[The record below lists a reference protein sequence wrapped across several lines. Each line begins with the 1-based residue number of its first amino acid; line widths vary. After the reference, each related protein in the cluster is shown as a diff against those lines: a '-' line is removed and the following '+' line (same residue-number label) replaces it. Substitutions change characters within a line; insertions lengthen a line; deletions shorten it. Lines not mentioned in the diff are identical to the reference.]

1 MRYFIMSRNYNIL
14 YKNYIANSSNRINL
28 DINEIDTI
36 VNHSADSIF
45 CSCLNYIDKSKF
57 SDTISMLLEKIK
69 PSGKLNI
76 ECINIKKYMNNF
88 LQKKIS
94 GNDLMSKIKNAES
107 IISEEDFYV
116 TLNTQNFRIIQI
128 ESSNSSLSVSIER
141 IGI

>member
-1 MRYFIMSRNYNIL
+1 MSRNYNIL

>member
-14 YKNYIANSSNRINL
+14 YKNYIANSNNRINL

-57 SDTISMLLEKIK
+57 LSTISVLLEKIK

-76 ECINIKKYMNNF
+76 ECINLKKYMNNF

-94 GNDLMSKIKNAES
+94 GDDLMSKIKNITS
-107 IISEEDFYV
+107 IISEEDIYV
-116 TLNTQNFRIIQI
+116 SLNNQNFRIIQI
-128 ESSNSSLSVSIER
+128 ESSDSSLLVSIER
-141 IGI
+141 TGI

>member
-1 MRYFIMSRNYNIL
+1 MSRNYNIL
-14 YKNYIANSSNRINL
+14 YKNYIANSNNRINL

-36 VNHSADSIF
+36 INHSADSIF

-57 SDTISMLLEKIK
+57 SDIVSLLLEKIK

-76 ECINIKKYMNNF
+76 ECINVKKYMNNF
-88 LQKKIS
+88 LQQKIS
-94 GNDLMSKIKNAES
+94 GEDLISKIKNIES

-116 TLNTQNFRIIQI
+116 ALNIQNFRIIQI
-128 ESSNSSLSVSIER
+128 ESSDSSLFVSIER

>member
-1 MRYFIMSRNYNIL
+1 MSRNYNIL
-14 YKNYIANSSNRINL
+14 YKNYIANSNNRINL

-36 VNHSADSIF
+36 INHSADSIF

-57 SDTISMLLEKIK
+57 SDIVSLLLEKIK

-76 ECINIKKYMNNF
+76 ECINVKKYMNNF

-94 GNDLMSKIKNAES
+94 GEDLISKIKNIES
-107 IISEEDFYV
+107 IISEEDLYV
-116 TLNTQNFRIIQI
+116 ALNIQNFRIIQI
-128 ESSNSSLSVSIER
+128 ESSDSSLFVSIQR

>member
-14 YKNYIANSSNRINL
+14 YKNYIANSNNRINL

-57 SDTISMLLEKIK
+57 LSTISVLLEKIK

-76 ECINIKKYMNNF
+76 ECINLKKYMNNF

-94 GNDLMSKIKNAES
+94 GDDLMSKIKNITS
-107 IISEEDFYV
+107 IISEEDIYV
-116 TLNTQNFRIIQI
+116 SLTNQNFRIIQI
-128 ESSNSSLSVSIER
+128 ESSDSSLLVSIER
-141 IGI
+141 TGI

>member
-1 MRYFIMSRNYNIL
+1 MSRNYNIL
-14 YKNYIANSSNRINL
+14 YKNYITNSNNRINL

-36 VNHSADSIF
+36 INHSADSIF

-57 SDTISMLLEKIK
+57 SDIVSLLLEKIK

-76 ECINIKKYMNNF
+76 ECINVKKYMNNF

-94 GNDLMSKIKNAES
+94 GEDLISKIKNIES

-116 TLNTQNFRIIQI
+116 ALNIQNFRIIQI
-128 ESSNSSLSVSIER
+128 ESSDSSLFVSIER

>member
-1 MRYFIMSRNYNIL
+1 MSRNYNIL
-14 YKNYIANSSNRINL
+14 YKNYIANSNNRINL

-57 SDTISMLLEKIK
+57 LSTISVLLEKIK

-76 ECINIKKYMNNF
+76 ECINLKKYMNNF

-94 GNDLMSKIKNAES
+94 GDDLMSKIKNITS
-107 IISEEDFYV
+107 IISEEDIYV
-116 TLNTQNFRIIQI
+116 SLNNQNFRIIQI
-128 ESSNSSLSVSIER
+128 ESSDSSLLVSIER
-141 IGI
+141 TGI

>member
-1 MRYFIMSRNYNIL
+1 MSRNYNIL
-14 YKNYIANSSNRINL
+14 YKNYIANSNNRINL

-36 VNHSADSIF
+36 INHSADSIF

-57 SDTISMLLEKIK
+57 SDIVSLLLEKIK

-76 ECINIKKYMNNF
+76 ECINVKKYMNNF
-88 LQKKIS
+88 LQQKIS
-94 GNDLMSKIKNAES
+94 GEDLISKIKNIES

-116 TLNTQNFRIIQI
+116 ALNIQNFRIIQI
-128 ESSNSSLSVSIER
+128 ESSDSSLFVSIQR

>member
-1 MRYFIMSRNYNIL
+1 MSRNYNIV
-14 YKNYIANSSNRINL
+14 YKNYIANSNNRINL

-57 SDTISMLLEKIK
+57 SDIVSLLLEKIK

-76 ECINIKKYMNNF
+76 ECINVKKYMNNF

-94 GNDLMSKIKNAES
+94 GEDLISKIKNIES

-116 TLNTQNFRIIQI
+116 ALNIQNFRIIQI
-128 ESSNSSLSVSIER
+128 ESSDSSLFVSIER

>member
-1 MRYFIMSRNYNIL
+1 MSRNYHIL

-45 CSCLNYIDKSKF
+45 CSCLNYINKSKF

-94 GNDLMSKIKNAES
+94 GDDLMSKIKNAES

-128 ESSNSSLSVSIER
+128 ESSNSSLFVSIER

>member
-1 MRYFIMSRNYNIL
+1 MSRNYNIV
-14 YKNYIANSSNRINL
+14 YKNYIANSNNRINL

-57 SDTISMLLEKIK
+57 SDIVSLLLEKIK

-76 ECINIKKYMNNF
+76 ECINVKKYMNNF

-94 GNDLMSKIKNAES
+94 GEDLISKIKNIES

-116 TLNTQNFRIIQI
+116 ALNIQNFRIIQI
-128 ESSNSSLSVSIER
+128 ESSDSSLLLI
-141 IGI
+141 